1 MEKYRI
7 KKVNDD
13 WLILIPIIGWFVMFI
28 GMIFGGW
35 NNTYKIQKRFLFFF
49 WKDIETVY
57 GEKEAIY
64 RCNELNGIHNHTSE
78 FVYLWDKKY
87 DRECNISRNNKTII
101 KVEYCPVCGEILSV
115 KNTGKYAYKSSYQ
128 SIKKFKDICKIDNLM
143 DISMVTYINN
153 KNES

>member
-1 MEKYRI
+1 MKKYRI

-28 GMIFGGW
+28 GTIFGGW

-64 RCNELNGIHNHTSE
+64 KCNELNGIHNHTSE

-87 DRECNISRNNKTII
+87 DRECNISKNKR
-101 KVEYCPVCGEILSV
+101 
-115 KNTGKYAYKSSYQ
+115 
-128 SIKKFKDICKIDNLM
+128 
-143 DISMVTYINN
+143 
-153 KNES
+153 

>member
-1 MEKYRI
+1 MKKYRI

-28 GMIFGGW
+28 GMIFDRW

-64 RCNELNGIHNHTSE
+64 KCI
-78 FVYLWDKKY
+78 
-87 DRECNISRNNKTII
+87 
-101 KVEYCPVCGEILSV
+101 
-115 KNTGKYAYKSSYQ
+115 
-128 SIKKFKDICKIDNLM
+128 
-143 DISMVTYINN
+143 
-153 KNES
+153 